1 MKPEILTH
9 SGISFNLLNPE
20 PDSIRINDIAWALS
34 HLCRFT
40 GHTKA
45 FYSVAEHSVRTMWH
59 VGPGF
64 ELEALLHDATEA
76 YLGDVSS
83 PLKHMLPTYKAIET
97 TLAHHIRVRFGLP
110 LEESPQ
116 VKAADL
122 AMLAM
127 ERTALMPH
135 HHEEWDLIKGVQPA
149 PAVLVPMAP
158 HVAYSVFLEAFV
170 RLTGRETYQRLSQP
184 DEGQA

>member
-1 MKPEILTH
+1 MSPTILTH

-59 VGPGF
+59 AGPGF

-83 PLKHMLPTYKAIET
+83 PLKHMLPTYKAIEM

-149 PAVLVPMAP
+149 IRMEMPWSP
-158 HVAYSVFLEAFV
+158 HVARVYFLNAFV
-170 RLTGRETYQRLSQP
+170 RLTGG
-184 DEGQA
+184 EGRQFEEAAA